1 MDILWI
7 VLALVCGYLFGSVPF
22 ALVIGKL
29 FYKTDIREHGSGNL
43 GASNAGRVLGKAAG
57 ISVTLLD
64 VFKAFIAMLVFYL
77 LKADSLVIL
86 LAGFAATIGHA
97 FPLFANFKGGKSVA
111 TYYGFLLGICVFLLS
126 NGWPFIIGILIYFG
140 MLKAFKMSS
149 LASITSTLA
158 SSLISF
164 FFVGDRYWISIALV
178 IVALFILY
186 RHRSNLERIKNGTE
200 SKITWM

>member
-43 GASNAGRVLGKAAG
+43 GASNAGRVLGNAAG

-77 LKADSLVIL
+77 LKADPLVIL

-111 TYYGFLLGICVFLLS
+111 TYYGFLLGVCVFLLS
-126 NGWPFIIGILIYFG
+126 NGWPFIIGILIFFG
-140 MLKAFKMSS
+140 MLKAFKMAS
-149 LASITSTLA
+149 LASITSSLA

-164 FFVGDRYWISIALV
+164 FFVGDRYWITIALV